1 MRITYSILW
10 FDDTDEFFESLDLD
24 PLKDAI
30 KSWGFNPNIQLV
42 TNPDDFMSHEP
53 FREYDLIVVDY
64 NLEEY
69 GKHGEEFIKKIRE
82 HDVYTE
88 VIFYSANP
96 VSELWD
102 AVRDKELEGVFIVG
116 RPGVIAKIKR
126 VADQSVQK
134 ILDLENVRG
143 IVMAEVGDIDHIL
156 DSIIV
161 KGLSDLDAEGI
172 NEICERF
179 YKNSNKQAKELVEA
193 LDDFSKTPTISG
205 LIELASDS
213 SKRWNN
219 FQRLARKH
227 PVLKGNGVGDY
238 GVDVLR
244 PRNVLAHSKPVVN
257 KDGGYTFTHFNKEYH
272 YNDETS
278 RDLRSKIL
286 NYKNKFIEIELSLDN
301 EE

>member
-10 FDDTDEFFESLDLD
+10 FDDTDEFFDSLDLD
-24 PLKDAI
+24 PLRDAI
-30 KSWGFNPNIQLV
+30 ESWGFNPKIQLV

-69 GKHGEEFIKKIRE
+69 DKHGEEFIKKIRE

-102 AVRDKELEGVFIVG
+102 AVRAKELEGVFIAG
-116 RPGVIAKIKR
+116 RPGVLTKIKR
-126 VADQSVQK
+126 VADQSVRK

-156 DSIIV
+156 DSILTL
-161 KGLSDLDAEGI
+161 GLADLDETMVTD
-172 NEICERF
+172 ICERF
-179 YKNSNKQAKELVEA
+179 HVDANKQAKRRIQNLEE
-193 LDDFSKTPTISG
+193 FSQSPTIPG
-205 LIELASDS
+205 LIDLASDS

-219 FQRLARKH
+219 FQRLAKKH
-227 PVLKGNGVGDY
+227 PALQNNSVGDY
-238 GVDVLR
+238 SADVLQ
-244 PRNVLAHSKPVVN
+244 PRNFLAHGVVV
-257 KDGGYTFTHFNKEYH
+257 K
-272 YNDETS
+272 
-278 RDLRSKIL
+278 
-286 NYKNKFIEIELSLDN
+286 
-301 EE
+301 